1 MNKYYTSLEQSRH
14 LADIGI
20 SFTTADMTYEKV
32 VFAGSYLGI
41 PEDMQY
47 RISHTPFMLYSGV
60 GVPVWTIEALTEIIP
75 TFDNYV
81 LRIEK
86 GYTNNDKCVAYKVSY
101 IKEHIDDE
109 DEEIYHTSSYYLID
123 GLYEMI
129 LLLKNQNLL

>member
-1 MNKYYTSLEQSRH
+1 
-14 LADIGI
+14 
-20 SFTTADMTYEKV
+20 MTYERV
-32 VFAGSYLGI
+32 VIAGSYLDI

-47 RISHTPFMLYSGV
+47 RITHKPFMFYSGV

-86 GYTNNDKCVAYKVSY
+86 GYTNNDKCAAYKVSY

-123 GLYEMI
+123 ALYEMI
-129 LLLKNQNLL
+129 LQLKNQELL